1 MCPYSQPVEHRPP
14 ASYPPFHPMEP
25 LAQPNREQLS
35 FAARL
40 TALWSRHGQRL
51 LQVGIGLMIAAA
63 LWRLGLELPRLIWGQ
78 GEFDAVDLI
87 GRHTEVHL
95 WFAELPVYGAVDD
108 GDYPPASYT
117 MLWPLLGWLD
127 LTTVRYFW
135 ALITLAMLCWL
146 AWLGLRESRATT
158 AWEKVFIALMPFA
171 LYPASAGIRVGQLA
185 THVIPPLV
193 MGLLLMQRSPQSS
206 HRPAYWQLSGDIV
219 AAAMVVF
226 ALVKPTV
233 SAPFFWI
240 VCFMPRRWRPFWL
253 VSFGYLAAALVATYF
268 QDGNLLSLHSDWLTH
283 ASTQL
288 GTRGHANIH
297 TWLEAVGLSDW
308 MLLAS
313 LLLLVATGIF
323 TWRYRQVDPWILM
336 GVAAL
341 VSRFW
346 TDHRMFDDLLIW
358 VPMIALY
365 RLAKITPSERSI
377 WGQPTPFMAA
387 VLFTLN
393 WFALMAP
400 ARFLSNPLPL
410 SSPLEIAIKAGH
422 VIIWLTCLLFFG
434 VLAHQQAVEEAT

>member
-233 SAPFFWI
+233 SAPFFLDSVFYAETLATI
-240 VCFMPRRWRPFWL
+240 LVGEFWL
-253 VSFGYLAAALVATYF
+253 SSSSLGS
-268 QDGNLLSLHSDWLTH
+268 NLLSGW
-283 ASTQL
+283 QL
-288 GTRGHANIH
+288 A
-297 TWLEAVGLSDW
+297 
-308 MLLAS
+308 
-313 LLLLVATGIF
+313 
-323 TWRYRQVDPWILM
+323 
-336 GVAAL
+336 
-341 VSRFW
+341 
-346 TDHRMFDDLLIW
+346 
-358 VPMIALY
+358 IA
-365 RLAKITPSERSI
+365 P
-377 WGQPTPFMAA
+377 
-387 VLFTLN
+387 
-393 WFALMAP
+393 
-400 ARFLSNPLPL
+400 
-410 SSPLEIAIKAGH
+410 
-422 VIIWLTCLLFFG
+422 
-434 VLAHQQAVEEAT
+434 